1 MDRIL
6 LAGITLLALGT
17 AGFAGLQYWQAQQ
30 EPRFTCTA
38 CGQIQ
43 PEQAAE
49 TARTYLDREFPD
61 RDLTLAEG
69 SATRHSCGPC
79 GGVSPTAFLVR
90 EGNRTAGFIA
100 AMDGNVVEFSTNL
113 SEAPGRLR

>member
-1 MDRIL
+1 MDRLL
-6 LAGITLLALGT
+6 LAGIALLALGT

-49 TARTYLDREFPD
+49 TARAYLDREFPD
-61 RDLTLAEG
+61 RDLTLVEESAEM
-69 SATRHSCGPC
+69 HSCGPC

-90 EGNRTAGFIA
+90 EGNETVGFIA
-100 AMDGNVVEFSTNL
+100 AMDGEVIEFSTNM
-113 SEAPGRLR
+113 SDAPDRLR